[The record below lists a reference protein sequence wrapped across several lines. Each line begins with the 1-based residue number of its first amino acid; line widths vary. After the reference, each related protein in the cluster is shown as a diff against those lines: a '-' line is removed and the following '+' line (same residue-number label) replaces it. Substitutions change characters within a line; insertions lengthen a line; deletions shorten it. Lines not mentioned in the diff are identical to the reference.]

1 VAHLGAVQG
10 TGISAREVGPSRC
23 AAPRVRLAMTHYTGY
38 QGLNSAMIARA
49 IAIIER
55 ALGATG
61 SLRYGR
67 FLGTDVTA
75 AIPLSAS

>member
-1 VAHLGAVQG
+1 
-10 TGISAREVGPSRC
+10 
-23 AAPRVRLAMTHYTGY
+23 MTHYTGY
-38 QGLNSAMIARA
+38 QGLDSAMIARA